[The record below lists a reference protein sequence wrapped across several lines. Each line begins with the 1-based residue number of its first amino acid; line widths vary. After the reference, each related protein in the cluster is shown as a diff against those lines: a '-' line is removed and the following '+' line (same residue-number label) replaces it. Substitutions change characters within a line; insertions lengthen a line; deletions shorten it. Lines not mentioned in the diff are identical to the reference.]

1 MRGDRRRSLFTTSGR
16 IAKARAASLIATDRL
31 SCSPE
36 QLKQMRREILEVL
49 SKYMVTDDKEF
60 EIRME
65 LIHKT
70 RQGVQDV
77 KTVQIK

>member
-1 MRGDRRRSLFTTSGR
+1 MRGDRRRSFFTTSGR

>member
-1 MRGDRRRSLFTTSGR
+1 MKGNRRRSLFTTSGR

-36 QLKQMRREILEVL
+36 QLTQMRKELLQVL
-49 SKYMVTDDKEF
+49 SKYMCIDDEAF
-60 EIRME
+60 EIRMD

>member
-1 MRGDRRRSLFTTSGR
+1 MRGDRRRSFFTTSGR
-16 IAKARAASLIATDRL
+16 IAEARAASLIATDRL

>member
-1 MRGDRRRSLFTTSGR
+1 MKGSRRSLFTTSGE

-36 QLKQMRREILEVL
+36 QLVQMRREILEVL
-49 SKYMVTDDKEF
+49 SKYMCIEDKEF
-60 EIRME
+60 EIRMD